1 VKRRILGRLRRNPL
15 DGTEGVTRSSM
26 SMITVRR
33 GIPADAAPLA
43 ELAATTFRDTF
54 ARGNRP
60 EDLAL
65 HLTRSYGLAQQ
76 TAELANPAITTLL
89 AFVDGQLAGYAQLRP
104 GDPPAAVGP
113 GPAVELWRFYV
124 AHAWHGRGVAKKLMD
139 AVTSTANSLGAI
151 TLWLGVWERNE
162 RAQAF
167 YRKVGFEDI
176 GAQVFVL
183 GRDEQ
188 TDRVMALTIR

>member
-1 VKRRILGRLRRNPL
+1 
-15 DGTEGVTRSSM
+15 
-26 SMITVRR
+26 MITVRR
-33 GIPADAAPLA
+33 GTPADAAPLA

-54 ARGNRP
+54 ARDNRP

-76 TAELANPAITTLL
+76 TAELANPAITTFL

-104 GDPPAAVGP
+104 GDPPAVVGP
-113 GPAVELWRFYV
+113 GPAIELWRFYV
-124 AHAWHGRGVAKKLMD
+124 AHAWHGRGVAQKLME
-139 AVTSTANSLGAI
+139 AVTSTANSQAAI

-176 GAQVFVL
+176 GAQAFVL